1 MVVIPRLVIAAPA
14 SGCGKTTV
22 ACGLMA
28 ALRARGLA
36 VSGHKVGPDYID
48 PGYHA
53 LATGRPPRNLDPF
66 LCGEDLIAP
75 LFRHGATGAQ
85 VAVIEGVMGLFDG
98 VDSASRGD
106 DPPRPPRSWGDPSP
120 QTPLAQADADFGST
134 AHVARLLGAPVVLVV
149 DAARAGR
156 SVAALAAG
164 FAGFDPRTRVDGV
177 ILNRV
182 ASDRHERLL
191 REALASSG
199 MPVYGA
205 IRRTEGIITPSRHL
219 GLIPAAERA
228 AVAGQ
233 GIDRMGALI
242 AGSCDLDAL
251 LALARRAPALRDLP
265 WEPPGTPDSTDP
277 APVIAV
283 AGGPAFTFG
292 YTEQT
297 ELLEAAGARVAWFDP
312 LRDEDLPEGT
322 GGLILGGGFP
332 EVHAAGLSAN
342 ERLRER
348 VAALAGRGAPVAAEC
363 AGLLYL
369 ARTLDEHPMC
379 GVLDVRATMT
389 AKLTLG
395 YRHAVAVT
403 DSVLARAGDVV
414 PGHEFHRT
422 VAAPASGAPG
432 ASGSRPAWR
441 FGSGELEGHV
451 TGSVV
456 ASYLH
461 THWAGYP
468 AAAARFAAACRTA
481 TGRTAAGRTA
491 TGRTALGRA
500 AAGRTAAGRSAA
512 EVPAR

>member
-1 MVVIPRLVIAAPA
+1 MVALPRLVIAAPA

-53 LATGRPPRNLDPF
+53 LATGRAPRNLDPF

-75 LFRHGATGAQ
+75 LFRHGAAGAQ
-85 VAVIEGVMGLFDG
+85 VAVVEGVMGLFDG
-98 VDSASRGD
+98 ASRED
-106 DPPRPPRSWGDPSP
+106 DP
-120 QTPLAQADADFGST
+120 DFGST

-164 FAGFDPRTRVDGV
+164 FAGFDPRTPVAGV
-177 ILNRV
+177 ILNQV

-191 REALASSG
+191 RDALAG
-199 MPVYGA
+199 AGLPVYGV

-228 AVAGQ
+228 ALAGQ
-233 GIDRMGALI
+233 AIDRMGALI
-242 AGSCDLDAL
+242 AASCDLDAL
-251 LALARRAPALRDLP
+251 LALAARATALPGPA
-265 WEPPGTPDSTDP
+265 WSPPPATARTP
-277 APVIAV
+277 APTIAI
-283 AGGPAFTFG
+283 AGGAAFTFG
-292 YTEQT
+292 YTEQA
-297 ELLEAAGARVAWFDP
+297 ELLEAAGARVARFDP

-322 GGLILGGGFP
+322 AGLILGGGFP
-332 EVHAAGLSAN
+332 EMHAAGLSAN
-342 ERLRER
+342 GRLRDR
-348 VAALAGRGAPVAAEC
+348 VAALAARGAPVAAEC

-369 ARTLDEHPMC
+369 ARTLDDRPMC

-389 AKLTLG
+389 PKLTLG
-395 YRHAVAVT
+395 YRQAVAVT

-414 PGHEFHRT
+414 RGHEFHRT
-422 VAAPASGAPG
+422 AAVPAAGDQPAWQVGPG
-432 ASGSRPAWR
+432 AV
-441 FGSGELEGHV
+441 EGHV
-451 TGSVV
+451 AGSVV

-461 THWAGYP
+461 THWAGHP
-468 AAAARFAAACRTA
+468 AAAARFTAACA
-481 TGRTAAGRTA
+481 K
-491 TGRTALGRA
+491 
-500 AAGRTAAGRSAA
+500 
-512 EVPAR
+512 VPSV

>member
-1 MVVIPRLVIAAPA
+1 MVAIPRLVIAAPA

-75 LFRHGATGAQ
+75 LFLHGAAGAQ
-85 VAVIEGVMGLFDG
+85 VAVVEGVMGLFDG
-98 VDSASRGD
+98 A
-106 DPPRPPRSWGDPSP
+106 DPAVVPDP
-120 QTPLAQADADFGST
+120 DFGST

-156 SVAALAAG
+156 SVAAMAAG
-164 FAGFDPRTRVDGV
+164 FAGFDPRSHLDGV

-205 IRRTEGIITPSRHL
+205 IRRTEPIATPSRHL
-219 GLIPAAERA
+219 GLIPAAEREA
-228 AVAGQ
+228 AAGQ
-233 GIDRMGALI
+233 AIDQMGALI

-251 LALARRAPALRDLP
+251 LALARRAPAVTGRR
-265 WEPPGTPDSTDP
+265 WEPPAAPDVTRP
-277 APVIAV
+277 APVVAV

-297 ELLEAAGARVAWFDP
+297 ELLEAAGSRVARFDP
-312 LRDEDLPEGT
+312 LRDEDLPAGT
-322 GGLILGGGFP
+322 AGLILGGGFP
-332 EVHAAGLSAN
+332 EMHAAALSAN
-342 ERLRER
+342 ERLRGR
-348 VAALAGRGAPVAAEC
+348 VAALARRGAPVAAEC

-369 ARTLDEHPMC
+369 ARTLDERPMC

-389 AKLTLG
+389 QKLTLG

-414 PGHEFHRT
+414 RGHEFHRT
-422 VAAPASGAPG
+422 VTVPARGD
-432 ASGSRPAWR
+432 RPAWR

-451 TGSVV
+451 TGTGSGV

-461 THWAGYP
+461 THWAGHP
-468 AAAARFAAACRTA
+468 AAAARFTAACGIT
-481 TGRTAAGRTA
+481 
-491 TGRTALGRA
+491 
-500 AAGRTAAGRSAA
+500 A
-512 EVPAR
+512 EVTS

>member
-1 MVVIPRLVIAAPA
+1 MVAIARLVIAAPA

-75 LFRHGATGAQ
+75 LFRHGAAGAQ

-98 VDSASRGD
+98 A
-106 DPPRPPRSWGDPSP
+106 DPAAVPGQDP
-120 QTPLAQADADFGST
+120 DFGST

-164 FAGFDPRTRVDGV
+164 FAAFDPRLPVPGV

-199 MPVYGA
+199 IAVYGA
-205 IRRTEGIITPSRHL
+205 IRRMDEILTPSRHL
-219 GLIPAAERA
+219 GLIPATERKPV
-228 AVAGQ
+228 AVAA
-233 GIDRMGALI
+233 IARMGDLI

-251 LALARRAPALRDLP
+251 LALARHAPDLSGPPWDPDLALAPFTAVPAR
-265 WEPPGTPDSTDP
+265 P
-277 APVIAV
+277 APNAPDVAPVVAV
-283 AGGPAFTFG
+283 AGGVAFTFG
-292 YTEQT
+292 YTEQC
-297 ELLEAAGARVAWFDP
+297 ELLEAAGSRVVSFDP
-312 LRDEDLPEGT
+312 LHDEELPAQT
-322 GGLILGGGFP
+322 SGLILGGGFP
-332 EVHAAGLSAN
+332 EVHAAELSAN
-342 ERLRER
+342 ERLRSQ
-348 VAALAGRGAPVAAEC
+348 VAAFAGQGAPLAAEC

-369 ARTLDEHPMC
+369 ARTLDGQPMC
-379 GVLDVRATMT
+379 GVLDVEATMT

-395 YRHAVAVT
+395 YRNAVATT
-403 DSVLARAGDVV
+403 DSVLARKGDRVR
-414 PGHEFHRT
+414 GHEFHRT
-422 VAAPASGAPG
+422 AATPLRGTRA
-432 ASGSRPAWR
+432 AWR
-441 FGSGELEGHV
+441 FSSGELEGHV
-451 TGSVV
+451 AGSVA

-468 AAAARFAAACRTA
+468 AAAARFASACAATQ
-481 TGRTAAGRTA
+481 AGV
-491 TGRTALGRA
+491 
-500 AAGRTAAGRSAA
+500 A
-512 EVPAR
+512 EGPAR

>member
-1 MVVIPRLVIAAPA
+1 MVAIPRLVIAAPA

-28 ALRARGLA
+28 ALRARGLT

-66 LCGEDLIAP
+66 LCGEDQIAP
-75 LFRHGATGAQ
+75 LFRHGAAGAQ
-85 VAVIEGVMGLFDG
+85 VAVVEGVMGLFDG
-98 VDSASRGD
+98 VDPALGL
-106 DPPRPPRSWGDPSP
+106 DP
-120 QTPLAQADADFGST
+120 DFGST
-134 AHVARLLGAPVVLVV
+134 AHVARLLGAPVILVV

-156 SVAALAAG
+156 SAAALVAG

-191 REALASSG
+191 REAFAGSG
-199 MPVYGA
+199 MTVYGV
-205 IRRTEGIITPSRHL
+205 IRRTEGIVTPSRHL
-219 GLIPAAERA
+219 GLIPAAERE

-233 GIDRMGALI
+233 AIGRMAALI

-251 LALARRAPALRDLP
+251 LALAGRASALAAPPWDPGDLLRD
-265 WEPPGTPDSTDP
+265 PGDLRREPDSARP

-283 AGGPAFTFG
+283 AAGAAFTFG

-297 ELLEAAGARVAWFDP
+297 ELLEAAGARVAPLDP

-322 GGLILGGGFP
+322 AGLILGGGFP
-332 EVHAAGLSAN
+332 EVHAAALSAN
-342 ERLRER
+342 ERLRGR
-348 VAALAGRGAPVAAEC
+348 VAALAGRGAPVTAEC

-369 ARTLDEHPMC
+369 ARTLDERPMC
-379 GVLDVRATMT
+379 GVLDVHATMT
-389 AKLTLG
+389 PKLILG
-395 YRHAVAVT
+395 YRRAVAVT

-414 PGHEFHRT
+414 RGHEFHRT
-422 VAAPASGAPG
+422 AAVPASGDE
-432 ASGSRPAWR
+432 PAWR
-441 FGSGELEGHV
+441 FGSGQLEGHL
-451 TGSVV
+451 TASIV

-461 THWAGYP
+461 MHWAGHP
-468 AAAARFAAACRTA
+468 AAAARFTAAAA
-481 TGRTAAGRTA
+481 GFPAAS
-491 TGRTALGRA
+491 RA
-500 AAGRTAAGRSAA
+500 AAEG
-512 EVPAR
+512 PAR

>member
-1 MVVIPRLVIAAPA
+1 MVALPRLVIAAPA

-66 LCGEDLIAP
+66 LCGEELIAP
-75 LFRHGATGAQ
+75 LFRHGAAGAQ
-85 VAVIEGVMGLFDG
+85 VAVVEGVMGLFDG
-98 VDSASRGD
+98 ASRED
-106 DPPRPPRSWGDPSP
+106 DP
-120 QTPLAQADADFGST
+120 DFGST

-164 FAGFDPRTRVDGV
+164 FAGFDPRTPVAGV
-177 ILNRV
+177 ILNQV

-191 REALASSG
+191 RDALAG
-199 MPVYGA
+199 AGLPVYGV

-228 AVAGQ
+228 ALAGQ
-233 GIDRMGALI
+233 AIDRMGALI
-242 AGSCDLDAL
+242 AASCDLDAL
-251 LALARRAPALRDLP
+251 LALAARATALPGPA
-265 WEPPGTPDSTDP
+265 WSPPPATARTP
-277 APVIAV
+277 APTIAI
-283 AGGPAFTFG
+283 AGGAAFTFG
-292 YTEQT
+292 YTEQA
-297 ELLEAAGARVAWFDP
+297 ELLEAAGARVARFDP

-322 GGLILGGGFP
+322 AGLILGGGFP
-332 EVHAAGLSAN
+332 EMHAAGLSAN
-342 ERLRER
+342 GRLRER
-348 VAALAGRGAPVAAEC
+348 VAALAARGAPVAAEC

-369 ARTLDEHPMC
+369 ARTLDDRPMC

-389 AKLTLG
+389 PKLTLG
-395 YRHAVAVT
+395 YRQAVAVT

-414 PGHEFHRT
+414 RGHEFHRT
-422 VAAPASGAPG
+422 AAVPAAGDQPAWQFGPG
-432 ASGSRPAWR
+432 AV
-441 FGSGELEGHV
+441 EGHV
-451 TGSVV
+451 AGSVV

-461 THWAGYP
+461 THWAGHP
-468 AAAARFAAACRTA
+468 AAAARFTAACA
-481 TGRTAAGRTA
+481 KVHAA
-491 TGRTALGRA
+491 
-500 AAGRTAAGRSAA
+500 
-512 EVPAR
+512 

>member
-1 MVVIPRLVIAAPA
+1 MVAIPRLVIAAPA

-53 LATGRPPRNLDPF
+53 LATGRAPRNLDPF

-75 LFRHGATGAQ
+75 LFLHGAAGAQ
-85 VAVIEGVMGLFDG
+85 IAVIEGVMGLFDG
-98 VDSASRGD
+98 VDPQVIPGATPTP
-106 DPPRPPRSWGDPSP
+106 DPG
-120 QTPLAQADADFGST
+120 FGST

-164 FAGFDPRTRVDGV
+164 FAGFDPRTPVDGV

-191 REALASSG
+191 RDALASSG

-205 IRRTEGIITPSRHL
+205 IRRTEGIVTPSRHL
-219 GLIPAAERA
+219 GLIPAAERE

-233 GIDRMGALI
+233 AIDQMGALI
-242 AGSCDLDAL
+242 AASCDLDAL
-251 LALARRAPALRDLP
+251 LALAMRTPALTGPP
-265 WEPPGTPDSTDP
+265 WAPRGTADSTRP
-277 APVIAV
+277 APVVAV

-297 ELLEAAGARVAWFDP
+297 ELLEAAGSRVAWFDP
-312 LRDEDLPEGT
+312 LRDEDLPAGT
-322 GGLILGGGFP
+322 AGLILGGGFP
-332 EVHAAGLSAN
+332 EVHAAELSAN
-342 ERLRER
+342 ERLRGQ
-348 VAALAGRGAPVAAEC
+348 VAALARRGAPVAAEC

-369 ARTLDEHPMC
+369 ARTLDERPMC

-389 AKLTLG
+389 PKLTLG
-395 YRHAVAVT
+395 YRHAVAMT

-414 PGHEFHRT
+414 RGHEFHRT
-422 VAAPASGAPG
+422 VTVPARGD
-432 ASGSRPAWR
+432 RPAWR

-451 TGSVV
+451 TGTGSGV

-461 THWAGYP
+461 THWAGHP
-468 AAAARFAAACRTA
+468 AAAARFTAAC
-481 TGRTAAGRTA
+481 GI
-491 TGRTALGRA
+491 
-500 AAGRTAAGRSAA
+500 AA
-512 EVPAR
+512 EVTSR